1 PLSWLHETDPDGHLP
16 VSPDPFH
23 FQGDAEGFKPHRI
36 TSKFEGMADAAAGAA
51 HLLRYTA
58 GPVLLLLPS
67 TRPLMM
73 KCDRFGN
80 ERGVVSR

>member
-1 PLSWLHETDPDGHLP
+1 M
-16 VSPDPFH
+16 SPDPFH

-58 GPVLLLLPS
+58 GPVLLLLRS